1 MPHLLTNFRIW
12 TIYIIVHQLRFWHLV
27 PVAMSNLLANL
38 RWACSNGL
46 LQAACTLAVT
56 HLLALVGHS
65 FGSGEFVGLAQIIAP
80 RLLLH
85 DQVLTLLVP
94 IHLRWIGH
102 PDLVECGSLT
112 YDLAF
117 HFLVDRRVDWGAQIL
132 WRIQFVLVD
141 VQREVECLHN
151 RGWNILDFRHSW
163 NNLRCDKCS
172 FLHLSELLVS
182 LIDNNIETIIKLEYL
197 LLVCNSQI
205 VNVSLMLSYGILNVL
220 TVVAG
225 RHVVRR
231 FLTLSILLIR
241 LLLFFAQELNIFY
254 EWSYWKVL
262 ATIWYLLHTLIN
274 RVHQ

>member
-1 MPHLLTNFRIW
+1 MSHLFTNFRIW

-27 PVAMSNLLANL
+27 PVCMTNLLADF

-46 LQAACTLAVT
+46 LQATCTLAMT
-56 HLLALVGHS
+56 HLLALVGYS
-65 FGSGEFVGLAQIIAP
+65 FGSGELVGLAQKIAP
-80 RLLLH
+80 RFLLH

-102 PDLVECGSLT
+102 SDLVECRSLT
-112 YDLAF
+112 YDLAL

-132 WRIQFVLVD
+132 WRIQFILVD

-151 RGWNILDFRHSW
+151 RRWHILDFSHSW

-197 LLVCNSQI
+197 LLICNSQI
-205 VNVSLMLSYGILNVL
+205 INVCLVLSQGILNIL
-220 TVVAG
+220 AVVAG
-225 RHVVRR
+225 RHVVRG

-241 LLLFFAQELNIFY
+241 LLLFFAE
-254 EWSYWKVL
+254 
-262 ATIWYLLHTLIN
+262 
-274 RVHQ
+274 